1 MRVGVGS
8 GNPVKVEATRR
19 ALTSE
24 ADEFGADATVEACSV
39 PSGVPEQPSGREET
53 RRGAANRAEAVLAEG
68 YDLGVGIEGGVADGG
83 DGHLVLVMWAV
94 VTDGDLRG
102 RGAGPSLTLPDGI
115 ADRVRAGEELGPV
128 MDDTLGEDDVA
139 RRQGAAGALTA
150 GRVDRTD
157 ALRTAVAGALGP
169 FVSSLY

>member
-19 ALTSE
+19 ALTGE
-24 ADEFGADATVEACSV
+24 TDEFGDGATVEACPV
-39 PSGVPEQPSGREET
+39 PSGVPEQPSGHEET

-83 DGHLVLVMWAV
+83 NGRLVLVMWAA
-94 VTDGDLRG
+94 VTDGDRWG

-139 RRQGAAGALTA
+139 RRQGAAGALTG
-150 GRVDRTD
+150 GRIDRTD

-169 FVSSLY
+169 FVSPLY